1 MKKTLLILLLLLT
14 ASCAYYPYSGGYN
27 YYQYPYYYGNYD
39 PARIVDAGQDIQ
51 LIHRIRQEAVKRR
64 TALVNQ
70 IRGLLGERGIVIG
83 QGIHQV
89 RKSLP
94 ELLEDAE
101 SALTTLSRAAF
112 AEQYERLLELDKEI
126 KRYDQKMGQLC
137 QANELSKRLAEV
149 PGVGPMTATIVA
161 ADLGEGQ
168 HYANARHYSASLGI
182 VPRQS
187 SSGGK
192 SVLLGISKRG
202 NCYLRTLLIHGARAV
217 LRTCHNKEDKLS
229 IWLQKLIKRRGFNV
243 AAVALANKNARIL
256 WALAHKSEHYEMSVS
271 A

>member
-161 ADLGEGQ
+161 ADLGEDQ
-168 HYANARHYSASLGI
+168 HYVNARHYSASLGTS
-182 VPRQS
+182 PGR
-187 SSGGK
+187 
-192 SVLLGISKRG
+192 
-202 NCYLRTLLIHGARAV
+202 
-217 LRTCHNKEDKLS
+217 
-229 IWLQKLIKRRGFNV
+229 
-243 AAVALANKNARIL
+243 AAVAVNR
-256 WALAHKSEHYEMSVS
+256 YC
-271 A
+271 